1 MISSFPAGHLDQGLL
16 QPGHIIHSKNFKTQF
31 FRYISNSCQ
40 WVTQMGLEPQQKNFF
55 EKFLKTKAVSPIL
68 SFLLF
73 WQVIAIISS
82 IFLEKLTFI

>member
-40 WVTQMGLEPQQKNFF
+40 WVTQMGVKPHQKIFF
-55 EKFLKTKAVSPIL
+55 EKISKIKATSPIL

-73 WQVIAIISS
+73 WQEIH
-82 IFLEKLTFI
+82 F